1 MQLRRL
7 FFALIATA
15 ALTASTA
22 FAGDTGSV
30 SGAVFGPGGSL
41 VADATVKISGELMP
55 AGRTVTTDENG
66 MYRFQALL
74 PGKSTVQV
82 EKSGVGTTSREVQV
96 DLDKDTQVDLVI
108 GVEVKED
115 VVVSAASPI
124 VDLKSSEVNF
134 NYKADQIAAL
144 PLQRNYSG
152 LFQLI
157 PGVAENNQFAPA
169 GGGSRQDNKYLIDGV
184 DITNPGFGY
193 LSTEV
198 NGLDIAE
205 FNVKRGAIT
214 AEFGRATG
222 FVTNAISKS
231 GTNQFHGIGFAEMR
245 PRSFS
250 AKAKLSEYRRRDRE
264 DPQHHRSVHRL
275 IQPWRSRDPRSAVLV
290 WIRSVASQAGHRP
303 YKRSWGCP
311 RQDRDHQRTLRQA
324 DRTANVQDVRQC
336 RLPFPPH

>member
-7 FFALIATA
+7 IFAVMAIA
-15 ALTASTA
+15 ALTASSA
-22 FAGDTGSV
+22 LAGDTGSV

-55 AGRTVTTDENG
+55 AGRTVNTDENG
-66 MYRFQALL
+66 MFRFQALL
-74 PGKSTVQV
+74 PGKYTLQV
-82 EKSGVGTTSREVQV
+82 EKSGVGTSSREVQV

-108 GVEVKED
+108 GVGVKED

-193 LSTEV
+193 
-198 NGLDIAE
+198 
-205 FNVKRGAIT
+205 
-214 AEFGRATG
+214 
-222 FVTNAISKS
+222 
-231 GTNQFHGIGFAEMR
+231 
-245 PRSFS
+245 
-250 AKAKLSEYRRRDRE
+250 
-264 DPQHHRSVHRL
+264 SV
-275 IQPWRSRDPRSAVLV
+275 D
-290 WIRSVASQAGHRP
+290 
-303 YKRSWGCP
+303 
-311 RQDRDHQRTLRQA
+311 
-324 DRTANVQDVRQC
+324 
-336 RLPFPPH
+336 